1 MLLLVNI
8 IDISYF
14 VLPPEIEIK
23 LEPAESDII
32 LTAGWK
38 MILLRM
44 LFFEFFKSSWQI
56 LTGHNL
62 IGFLHKICL
71 RLGIPYPFDKK
82 STDEEI
88 NNYMIHVIFIGCCD
102 RGKVHGICVQL

>member
-44 LFFEFFKSSWQI
+44 LFFEFFKSSWEI
-56 LTGHNL
+56 LTSHNL
-62 IGFLHKICL
+62 IGFLQEICL
-71 RLGIPYPFDKK
+71 RLGVSYPFDKK
-82 STDEEI
+82 SRDEKI
-88 NNYMIHVIFIGCCD
+88 YYYIIQFIFIGFCD
-102 RGKVHGICVQL
+102 R

>member
-56 LTGHNL
+56 LTSHNL
-62 IGFLHKICL
+62 RGFLQEICVS
-71 RLGIPYPFDKK
+71 LGVPYPFDKK

-88 NNYMIHVIFIGCCD
+88 NNYMIQVIFIGCFH
-102 RGKVHGICVQL
+102 RRKVHGICVQL